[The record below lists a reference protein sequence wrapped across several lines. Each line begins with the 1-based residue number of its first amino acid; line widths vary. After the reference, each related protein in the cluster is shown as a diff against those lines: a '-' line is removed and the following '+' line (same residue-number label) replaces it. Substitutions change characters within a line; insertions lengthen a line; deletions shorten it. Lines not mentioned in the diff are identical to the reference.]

1 MRGTSGKRKSEVG
14 LSEVVGFV
22 MILGLIATAFS
33 LYLTYSV
40 PAQGR
45 ENEIN
50 HMNTV
55 NDEFSAYKFSL
66 DSLIS
71 NNQVGNTLS
80 STFNLGTGG
89 MYTTG
94 SSSILPVMSPVGS
107 SASLIIN
114 QRQEHMAIQSS
125 SYIID
130 TANGTT
136 NTTTLTT
143 SAQSIPLSSAP
154 GSLVVNISGLPTL
167 GESNQY
173 AVTISGANWSAVVN
187 VTPVM
192 SYYINTI
199 PTYGYVAGNWVVTNV
214 SNVPGYKYNR
224 TDITIS
230 VIKNGNPTLQNL
242 VVYRNITSGS
252 SYSINILDPAY
263 GLTSF
268 ILYPSSLSASKSSND
283 VSANLVQNY
292 NYRLQTY
299 TAPTLPDYGRLGDVT
314 YQSQNNYWIQQTYFY
329 EMGGVFLEQY
339 DGTSYKQAP
348 SMSLTYDPNTTI
360 IGMNVR
366 EIYLTNN
373 TAAVSGT
380 SPVLVKTTLDSITPL
395 PYASISPNTQWVNI
409 TVFTY
414 TQSDSSTEALK
425 SWKSFFLEAAKNAG
439 LPNSTYSVGPD
450 TVTTSCYL
458 HVQGNI
464 SLSVSQIDMTARIH
478 GVGGVLK

>member
-107 SASLIIN
+107 SAALIIN

-154 GSLVVNISGLPTL
+154 GSLIVNLSVLSSLGPSSQYSVIISG
-167 GESNQY
+167 N
-173 AVTISGANWSAVVN
+173 NWSATIN
-187 VTPVM
+187 TTPVM
-192 SYYINTI
+192 EYYVNYTPTTDNFGRITGLITTPSYQ
-199 PTYGYVAGNWVVTNV
+199 
-214 SNVPGYKYNR
+214 YNR

-230 VIKNGNPTLQNL
+230 ISKDGTPTVQNL
-242 VVYRNITSGS
+242 VIYRNILTST
-252 SYSINILDPAY
+252 SYSVNILDPAY

-268 ILYPSSLSASKSSND
+268 IQYPVTVSASKTSNGI
-283 VSANLVQNY
+283 SATLVQNY

-314 YQSQNNYWIQQTYFY
+314 YQSQNNYLIQQTYFY

-348 SMSLTYDPNTTI
+348 SISLTYDPNTTI

-380 SPVLVKTTLDSITPL
+380 SPVLVKTTLESITPL

-450 TVTTSCYL
+450 TVTTNCYL